1 MDLFLIAVSLIL
13 LMYFAYRGYSI
24 ILIAPLFSILASLAE
39 FSSMPVYSEIFMTKA
54 AEYFKTYFPI
64 FLLGAVFAK
73 IMEAGEMASSIAAF
87 ISRSLGKEH
96 AILAVLLGCGVL
108 TYGGLSVFVVV
119 FVMYPFT
126 ALLFREANIP
136 KRLIPATLWMGI
148 FTYAMVAIPGTPQI
162 QNIIPTTFFG
172 TSTWAA
178 PVIGALSALVYFAL
192 AWGWVT
198 YRYRKLATL
207 GEGYGDHSKNE
218 PELIGDK
225 PVPHWGL
232 SLLPLMAVILVNLY
246 MSNPFHWSFAYHWD
260 LQMLEP
266 FKSLQLSLLSSSVQ
280 RIYAIWSLDI
290 ALCIGI
296 ILAVIVGWKPIVQK
310 GGLVHVFNDGASSSL
325 SAILNTAS
333 GYAFGSVIAKLGG
346 FLVVK
351 QALLNLNIGSGPL
364 LSMVITT
371 NLMAGLTGSAS
382 GGMTIALGMLGNEW
396 LAWGQSIGMSPDI
409 LHRII
414 CLASAGM
421 DALPHSG
428 ALVTIISVCGLTHKE
443 SYSDVFILTVLKT
456 LVAFIF
462 IAFYSLFGIA

>member
-1 MDLFLIAVSLIL
+1 MDLFFIAVSLIL

-24 ILIAPLFSILASLAE
+24 ILIAPLFAMLASLAE

-73 IMEAGEMASSIAAF
+73 IMEAGELASSIAAF
-87 ISRSLGKEH
+87 ISRSLGKER

-148 FTYAMVAIPGTPQI
+148 FTYAMVAIPGSPQI

-172 TSTWAA
+172 TSTWAS
-178 PVIGALSALVYFAL
+178 PIIGILSALIYFAL
-192 AWGWVT
+192 AWSWVT
-198 YRYRKLATL
+198 YRHRHLSYK
-207 GEGYGDHSKNE
+207 GEGYGNHLKNE
-218 PELIGDK
+218 PEIMGNK
-225 PVPHWGL
+225 PVPNWAL

-246 MSNPFHWSFAYHWD
+246 MSNPFDWSFAYHWEP
-260 LQMLEP
+260 QMLEP

-280 RIYAIWSLDI
+280 KIYAIWSLDI
-290 ALCIGI
+290 ALFVGI
-296 ILAVIVGWKPIVQK
+296 VLAVIVGWKPIAPK
-310 GGLVHVFNDGASSSL
+310 GGMVHTFNEGALSSL

-333 GYAFGSVIAKLGG
+333 GYAFGSVISKLGG
-346 FLVVK
+346 FLVVR
-351 QALLNLNIGSGPL
+351 QALLNLNIGTGPL
-364 LSMVITT
+364 LSITITT
-371 NLMAGLTGSAS
+371 NMMAALTGSAS
-382 GGMTIALGMLGNEW
+382 GGMTIALGMLGNDW
-396 LAWGQSIGMSPDI
+396 LSWAQSIGMSPDV

-414 CLASAGM
+414 CLASAGL
-421 DALPHSG
+421 DTVPHSG
-428 ALVTIISVCGLTHKE
+428 ALVTVISVCGVTHKE
-443 SYSDVFILTVLKT
+443 SYYDVFMLMIMKT

>member
-1 MDLFLIAVSLIL
+1 MELFLIIVSLIL

-24 ILIAPLFSILASLAE
+24 ILIAPLFAILASLTE

-73 IMEAGEMASSIAAF
+73 IMEAGEMASSIAAV

-172 TSTWAA
+172 TSTWAS
-178 PVIGALSALVYFAL
+178 PVIGILSAVVYFAL
-192 AWGWVT
+192 AWAWVT
-198 YRYRKLATL
+198 YRYKKLAS
-207 GEGYGDHSKNE
+207 EGYGGYSKNE

-225 PVPHWGL
+225 PAPHWGF
-232 SLLPLMAVILVNLY
+232 SLLPLIAVILVNLY

-260 LQMLEP
+260 LQLLEP
-266 FKSLQLSLLSSSVQ
+266 FKSLQLSLLSASVQ

-296 ILAVIVGWKPIVQK
+296 ILGIIVGWKPIAQK
-310 GGLVHVFNDGASSSL
+310 GGMVHVFNDGAISSL

-333 GYAFGSVIAKLGG
+333 GYAFGSVISKLNG

-351 QALLNLNIGSGPL
+351 QTLLNLHIGSGPL

-371 NLMAGLTGSAS
+371 NIMSGLTGSAS

-409 LHRII
+409 LHRMI
-414 CLASAGM
+414 CLASAGI
-421 DALPHSG
+421 DTLPHSG

-443 SYSDVFILTVLKT
+443 SYYDVFILTLMKM